1 MKRVLI
7 GVFLGICCVVSLF
20 PVVYT
25 LCNAFMSGEEIMA
38 YYGQLAAKD
47 YTDFGETAGFI
58 SFHLIPDDFSMDGF
72 YQIFIRHSDYL
83 IKFWNS
89 VFLTLSIVGGQI
101 VISCLAGYG
110 FSKFRFPCR
119 KGIFLLTII
128 LMMMPYQVT
137 LVSNYIVLD
146 GFSLI
151 DSWWS
156 LILPGIFSPFGVF
169 LMKQVMDGVPRQMME
184 AASLD
189 GAGRLRTLR
198 SVLVP
203 CCKSGIVS
211 LGILSFVDNWNMVE
225 QPVVFLKNTWKYP
238 LSVFLAQANSSNLT
252 LSFVCGIL
260 AMIPVAFLFLFFEEE
275 LVRGISL
282 SSFQ

>member
-1 MKRVLI
+1 M
-7 GVFLGICCVVSLF
+7 CCAAALF

-25 LCNAFMSGEEIMA
+25 VCNAFMSQSEIMA
-38 YYGQLAAKD
+38 YYGQLSAEG
-47 YTDFGETAGFI
+47 FGGLNRPKEFMN
-58 SFHLIPDDFSMDGF
+58 FHLIPDSFSLEGF
-72 YQIFIRHSDYL
+72 YQILIRHSDYL

-89 VFLTLSIVGGQI
+89 ILLTVTIVGGQI
-101 VISCLAGYG
+101 LISCLAGYG

-119 KGIFLLTII
+119 KGLFLLTII

-146 GFSLI
+146 AFSLI

-169 LMKQVMDGVPRQMME
+169 LMKQVMDTVPRQMME
-184 AASLD
+184 AAALD
-189 GAGRLRTLR
+189 GAGRMRTLV
-198 SVLVP
+198 SVMIP
-203 CCKSGIVS
+203 CCKSGMVS

-238 LSVFLAQANSSNLT
+238 LSVFLAQVNSSNLS

-260 AMIPVAFLFLFFEEE
+260 AMVPVAFLFAFFEEE
-275 LVRGISL
+275 LVQGISL